1 MKEEK
6 ILYLLCHA
14 EAKDDEDNDFGR
26 RLSLQGKQDLI
37 LLRRYL
43 RRTFP
48 RPEIAFCS
56 KDDRCRQTA
65 KEIKTFLKEAQIVYH
80 HLLYMASGY
89 TLLDLMGALDD
100 KVQTA
105 LILTHEKPLKQFIR
119 LSLKS
124 DEEWKQKRQKGYS
137 SSFFV
142 TLSVPKKE
150 GWRAFDFKK
159 ATLKDVFYP

>member
-1 MKEEK
+1 MEEEK

-14 EAKDDEDNDFGR
+14 QAKNDEENDFGR
-26 RLSLQGKQDLI
+26 RLSPQGKQDLI

-43 RRTFP
+43 RMTFP
-48 RPEIAFCS
+48 RPEVVFCS

-65 KEIKTFLKEAQIVYH
+65 EEIKTFLKNAQIVYH
-80 HLLYMASGY
+80 HLLYLASGY

-105 LILTHEKPLKQFIR
+105 LILSHEKALKQFIR
-119 LSLKS
+119 LSLRT
-124 DEEWKQKRQKGYS
+124 DEMWQQRKRAGYS

-142 TLSVPKKE
+142 TLAVPKKE